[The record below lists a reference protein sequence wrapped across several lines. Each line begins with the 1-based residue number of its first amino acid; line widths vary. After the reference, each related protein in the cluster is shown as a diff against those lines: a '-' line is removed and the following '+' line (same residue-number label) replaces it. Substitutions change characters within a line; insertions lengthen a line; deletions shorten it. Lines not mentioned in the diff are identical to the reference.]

1 MRRVSWMVVLMASL
15 WASALVSAAPVMSV
29 PLPGGYL
36 DVEYFVGTGANT
48 AYFAVDFAGNGG
60 DTFAFGYQWDG
71 AATAADAL
79 LAISAVP
86 GGLVMGTTD
95 FGGSLGLGL
104 DRFAYLGNDHEKTWD
119 AEDQRYWK
127 QFEGIY
133 ALGNVTWGDTN
144 FGISGQPLADGGFNG
159 YLVDLWDSSL
169 VPRLPVAVPEPA
181 GAMLLLVGVGF
192 CLRHMRRRAKMA

>member
-1 MRRVSWMVVLMASL
+1 MDL
-15 WASALVSAAPVMSV
+15 

-36 DVEYFVGTGANT
+36 DVEYFAGSGANT

-79 LAISAVP
+79 LAISASP

-104 DRFAYLGNDHEKTWD
+104 DRFAYLLNDHEQFWSVD
-119 AEDQRYWK
+119 DQRYWK
-127 QFEGIY
+127 QFVGTY
-133 ALGNVTWGDTN
+133 ALGDVTWAVSD
-144 FGISGQPLADGGFNG
+144 FGISGQPLTDGGFNG

-169 VPRLPVAVPEPA
+169 VPRLPVAVPEPSA
-181 GAMLLLVGVGF
+181 LVLLLIGAGF
-192 CLRHMRRRAKMA
+192 CLWRVRRRGKNVAL